1 MRTAPCL
8 VVMAHPDLA
17 HSRVTRRVQQA
28 FEAEPQLV
36 LHDLYARY
44 PDFWIDVDAERAAL
58 SAAQLVVW
66 LHPVHWYGMP
76 ALMKQWM
83 DTVLGYGWAYGPG
96 GTALAG
102 KDLWLCASAGGAE
115 DSYRAML
122 GAPSDDHPNVHP
134 FDPFLPPYRQ
144 TAALTRMRWLPPSVF
159 FHAHRAEGT
168 ALDAHVADLVA
179 RLRRYPEGLDDTPWA
194 LPAEV
199 AGERPLEGGV

>member
-1 MRTAPCL
+1 MRTTPCL
-8 VVMAHPDLA
+8 VILAHPDLA
-17 HSRVTRRVQQA
+17 HSRVTRRVQAA

-36 LHDLYARY
+36 VHDLYARY
-44 PDFWIDVDAERAAL
+44 PDFWIDIEAERTAL

-115 DSYRAML
+115 ESYRAMPS
-122 GAPSDDHPNVHP
+122 APAEAHP
-134 FDPFLPPYRQ
+134 FEPFLPPYRQ
-144 TAALTRMRWLPPSVF
+144 TATLTRMRWLPPSVF
-159 FHAHRAEGT
+159 FHAHQAAPA
-168 ALDAHVADLVA
+168 ALDAHVAELLA
-179 RLRRYPEGLDDTPWA
+179 RLRHHPEGLDDTPWA

-199 AGERPLEGGV
+199 TGERPLEGGL

>member
-28 FEAEPQLV
+28 LSAEPGVQV
-36 LHDLYARY
+36 RDLYALY

-58 SAAQLVVW
+58 AGADLVLW
-66 LHPVHWYGMP
+66 LHPIHWYAMP

-102 KDLWLCASAGGAE
+102 KDLWLVASAGTSASAYADLGGPAE
-115 DSYRAML
+115 Q
-122 GAPSDDHPNVHP
+122 P
-134 FDPFLPPYRQ
+134 FAPFLPPYEQ
-144 TAALTRMRWLPPSVF
+144 TATLTRMRWLPPSIL
-159 FHAHRAEGT
+159 FHAHQASE
-168 ALDAHVADLVA
+168 ADLQAHVDAVLDRCRHHGE
-179 RLRRYPEGLDDTPWA
+179 RLDGATWP
-194 LPAEV
+194 LPLRV
-199 AGERPLEGGV
+199 QGERPSEGGV

>member
-8 VVMAHPDLA
+8 VLMAHPDLA

-28 FEAEPQLV
+28 LVAEPQVV

-44 PDFWIDVDAERAAL
+44 PDFWIDVAAERAAL

-102 KDLWLCASAGGAE
+102 KDLWLCASAGGAVE
-115 DSYRAML
+115 SYRSMADASAL
-122 GAPSDDHPNVHP
+122 GHP
-134 FDPFLPPYRQ
+134 FEPFLPPYRQ

-159 FHAHRAEGT
+159 FHAHRAET
-168 ALDAHVADLVA
+168 AALDAHVGEVLA

-194 LPAEV
+194 LPERV
-199 AGERPLEGGV
+199 DGERPTEGGV